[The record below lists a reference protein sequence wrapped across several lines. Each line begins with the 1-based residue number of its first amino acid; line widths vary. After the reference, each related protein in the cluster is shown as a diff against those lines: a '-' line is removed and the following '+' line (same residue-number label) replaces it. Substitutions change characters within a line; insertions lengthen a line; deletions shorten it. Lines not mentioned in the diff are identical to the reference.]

1 MLFIQ
6 MKWAGGFGKPRLPI
20 FLFAFACFSWKN
32 GAAQLANFDRVV
44 IPTEQKAKDFSEYLV
59 QLAWENNPANKV
71 LLYKKEI
78 AEQEVKLAKKDWLN
92 GFNLSGSYSNQP
104 VILTIPRYNLAGD
117 KIVGFD
123 IQPGS
128 NYAQAVGG
136 GIGINLAALTSTGNK
151 KEVAR
156 QKVKIAEADIDQQKL
171 AVRAEAL
178 TRYQKFRLAL
188 EIVKTRAQV
197 EQDTKNTFDLVQ
209 QLYRTDEKTF
219 EEYNES
225 ATAFHQATEARI
237 HAEADYQLARIFLEE
252 IIGIRWEDVVHPGK
266 DK

>member
-1 MLFIQ
+1 MQ
-6 MKWAGGFGKPRLPI
+6 V
-20 FLFAFACFSWKN
+20 FLLVLTVFSGEN
-32 GAAQLANFDRVV
+32 GSAQITNFDRVV
-44 IPTEQKAKDFSEYLV
+44 VPTEQKSKDFQEYIV

-71 LLYKKEI
+71 LVYKKEV
-78 AEQEVKLAKKDWLN
+78 AEQEVNLAKKDWLN
-92 GFNLSGSYSNQP
+92 GINLSGGYSYQP
-104 VILTIPRYNLAGD
+104 IVLTKPVYQADG
-117 KIVGFD
+117 KIVGFVVSQD
-123 IQPGS
+123 RS
-128 NYAQAVGG
+128 NFAQSLSG
-136 GIGINLAALTSTGNK
+136 GIGLNLAAIASSGSK

-188 EIVKTRAQV
+188 EIVKTRVQV
-197 EQDTKNTFDLVQ
+197 EQDTKNIFDLVT
-209 QLYRTDEKTF
+209 QLYKTDEKTF
-219 EEYNES
+219 EEFNEA

-252 IIGIRWEDVVHPGK
+252 IIGLRWEDVVHPGK